1 MKPNRAE
8 IHQKYNGKCAY
19 CGQSVKIERMQ
30 VDHITPKYLQG
41 TDDISNLNPSCY
53 SCNNY
58 KDTYSLEVFRRQL
71 ANLINKN
78 RHYLY
83 ASKSKQLLAENYGA
97 VIYKEWDGL
106 FYFEKEKQHE
116 KTN

>member
-1 MKPNRAE
+1 MKINRTQ
-8 IHQKYNGKCAY
+8 IHQKYNGRCAY

-30 VDHITPKYLQG
+30 VDHIVPKRSGG
-41 TDDISNLNPSCY
+41 TNDPDNLNPSCY

-58 KDTYSLEVFRRQL
+58 KQGDKLESFRFML

-97 VIYKEWDGL
+97 VIYNDWDGL
-106 FYFEKEKQHE
+106 FYFERVNQ
-116 KTN
+116 